1 MLQKMKYILVVGPKK
16 DYQNIIDV
24 LYRVGTVHL
33 EDAAEGVRDDIVHGI
48 HRMDDQTGFD
58 LSSLLL
64 KIGGIIH
71 IMPSIAPDSARQAE
85 IMEQVR
91 SQSTNA
97 IVRRANA
104 IVGELEKKTQELA
117 TKKSDLDLLI
127 TSLKKYRDIID
138 RIQPI
143 ERQIPLLEGYEVTV
157 LLLRPEFEEIIDL
170 LRSGLSDIT
179 HGHFE
184 MIANR
189 VDEYTIAAITVFHK
203 KYSEQVHAFLFSKN
217 VNEVRI
223 PKDYAN
229 MPLGDAMRLIDE
241 KIRSAEGDMSA
252 IDLELQTLSTAWYQE
267 LSVLQEVL
275 EDRKEEFDNLKK
287 FAQTDYTFIA
297 KGWIP
302 KKSLKATRDALK
314 VAFDDRVV
322 LAELPVTEEIM
333 ERAPS
338 FYDNPRWVKPF
349 EFFMNLVSPPK
360 YGEIDPSPLLALF
373 FPFFFGMIVGDI
385 GYGLVIMV
393 FALILRYQF
402 RSTPWIQ
409 QVSIILF
416 ISSFPTIFF
425 GWLYGEFFG
434 NFGEEIGLLHPQTFL
449 GITWNR
455 IDALVPMLI
464 FAIVIGVLHV
474 FIGIIIGI
482 INSIN
487 KKSRKHICENCGML
501 GVLIA
506 LLLIIAVVL
515 EFLPSILLAPIIV
528 LMVIALVLLIY
539 GGGAMGPIHIMS
551 NIGNILS
558 YARLMA
564 IGMASVILAI
574 VANELGGAVGI
585 VAVGVLIAVLLHAL
599 NIILAMFSPS
609 IHSVRLHIVEFYSKF
624 YEGGGIE
631 YRPFR
636 RHPREGTS

>member
-1 MLQKMKYILVVGPKK
+1 MLQKMKYILVVGPKE

-33 EDAAEGVRDDIVHGI
+33 EDAAEGVRDDIAHSI
-48 HRMDDQTGFD
+48 HRMEDQQGVD

-64 KIGGIIH
+64 KIGGIIQ
-71 IMPSIAPDSARQAE
+71 IMPQNTPDLARQSAIMQQVQGLTMKEIVQRAE
-85 IMEQVR
+85 Y
-91 SQSTNA
+91 
-97 IVRRANA
+97 
-104 IVGELEKKTQELA
+104 IVGELEATTHELA
-117 TKKSDLDLLI
+117 TKKIDLDL
-127 TSLKKYRDIID
+127 TVSTLKKYREIID
-138 RIQPI
+138 RIQPL

-157 LLLRPEFEEIIDL
+157 LLLRPEFEGVISLIRL
-170 LRSGLSDIT
+170 GLSDIT

-184 MIANR
+184 MISNR
-189 VDEYTIAAITVFHK
+189 VDDQTIAAITVFHK

-223 PKDYAN
+223 PKEYAN
-229 MPLGDAMRLIDE
+229 MPLGEAIILIDG
-241 KIRSAEGDMSA
+241 KIRSAQNEMQA
-252 IDLELQTLSTAWYQE
+252 IDRELATLSSSWYQE
-267 LSVLQEVL
+267 LSVLQQVL
-275 EDRKEEFDNLKK
+275 EDRKEEFNNLKK
-287 FAQTDYTFIA
+287 FAQTDYTFLV

-302 KKSLKATRDALK
+302 KKSLKPTKDALNE
-314 VAFDDRVV
+314 AFGERVV
-322 LAELPVTEEIM
+322 LTELPVNEEIM
-333 ERAPS
+333 ERAPT

-360 YGEIDPSPLLALF
+360 YSEIDPTPLLAIF

-385 GYGLVIMV
+385 GYGLVIMAIAI
-393 FALILRYQF
+393 FMRFWF
-402 RSTPWIQ
+402 RNIAWIQ

-416 ISSFPTIFF
+416 ICSFPTIFF

-434 NFGEEIGLLHPQTFL
+434 NFGEEMGWIAPQTFL

-482 INSIN
+482 INSVN
-487 KKSRKHICENCGML
+487 RKSKKHICENCGML
-501 GVLIA
+501 GILVALI
-506 LLLIIAVVL
+506 LLIGVVM
-515 EFLPSILLAPIIV
+515 EFLPSVLLAPVIV
-528 LMVIALVLLIY
+528 LLIIGLVFLIY

-624 YEGGGIE
+624 YEGGGIA
-631 YRPFR
+631 YKPFR
-636 RHPREGTS
+636 RHPKEKVS